1 MDGPA
6 RQLAGATR
14 GDTEEIFD
22 AVLIGAK
29 KSIEHRGHEH
39 RPSFVRLHRAFE
51 AKRVRLV
58 HRRAQRVA
66 VSCRIAELLRQL
78 DQRRVLAEIT
88 PAVLNRLTQDLLKG
102 EVLED
107 RHDVRKGFV
116 ESEHITIGRLEEIF
130 LQPVGDGMGDFVR
143 DDVVRQTRE
152 DRLRWK
158 IGAGILAIGWKV
170 SEQDGEAARIIK
182 GIGAVKSMRKQ
193 FQRLAASEV
202 EAAAES
208 HIEILQDFHR
218 HRVHHL
224 LMKARIGFG
233 GI

>member
-66 VSCRIAELLRQL
+66 VSCRIAELLRQ
-78 DQRRVLAEIT
+78 
-88 PAVLNRLTQDLLKG
+88 
-102 EVLED
+102 
-107 RHDVRKGFV
+107 
-116 ESEHITIGRLEEIF
+116 
-130 LQPVGDGMGDFVR
+130 
-143 DDVVRQTRE
+143 
-152 DRLRWK
+152 
-158 IGAGILAIGWKV
+158 
-170 SEQDGEAARIIK
+170 
-182 GIGAVKSMRKQ
+182 
-193 FQRLAASEV
+193 
-202 EAAAES
+202 
-208 HIEILQDFHR
+208 
-218 HRVHHL
+218 
-224 LMKARIGFG
+224 
-233 GI
+233 